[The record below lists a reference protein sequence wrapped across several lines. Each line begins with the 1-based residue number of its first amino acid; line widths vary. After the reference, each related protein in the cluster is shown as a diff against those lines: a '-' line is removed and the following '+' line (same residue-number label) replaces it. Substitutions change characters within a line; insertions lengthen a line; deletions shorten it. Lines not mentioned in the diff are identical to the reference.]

1 VGILTDRI
9 APGEQI
15 TQLKPWRI
23 WQLNSD
29 PMGGASADP
38 PIRFFQPQSTLPDLM
53 ALFDKFTT
61 MADEY
66 SGIPRYMTGDSRAAG
81 AGRTASGLSML
92 MSNAGKMITSVIKNI
107 DLNVMEPLLERLYY
121 FNMRY
126 ETDPELKGDVNIVA
140 RGASNLVA
148 REAAQVRRTEFLAAT
163 ANPVDMQIMGVEGR
177 AAVLRETAK
186 TLQMDTDKVVPDL
199 DTLRQK
205 LQVQQAL
212 NAQQQPGAPPE
223 GGSPAEGGLQGGTP
237 PGPGATQGNAQQLE
251 NGAPV
256 QGDLR

>member
-1 VGILTDRI
+1 
-9 APGEQI
+9 
-15 TQLKPWRI
+15 
-23 WQLNSD
+23 
-29 PMGGASADP
+29 
-38 PIRFFQPQSTLPDLM
+38 M

-66 SGIPRYMTGDSRAAG
+66 SGIPRYMTGDGRAAG

-92 MSNAGKMITSVIKNI
+92 MTNAGKMITTVIKNI
-107 DLNVMEPLLERLYY
+107 DLNIMEPLLQRLYY

-126 ETDPELKGDVNIVA
+126 ETDPELKGDVTIVA
-140 RGASNLVA
+140 KGASNLVA
-148 REAAQVRRTEFLAAT
+148 RDAAQVRRTEFLAAT

-186 TLQMDTDKVVPDL
+186 TLQMDTDKVVPDT

-205 LQVQQAL
+205 LQAAQAL
-212 NAQQQPGAPPE
+212 ASQQQPGAPPP
-223 GGSPAEGGLQGGTP
+223 GGSPAEGGMQGGTP
-237 PGPGATQGNAQQLE
+237 PGPGATQGDASALM

-256 QGDLR
+256 TNVT